1 MKPTIEE
8 LKQDEVMHSICL
20 VRKPGFALARSYWVY
35 INGELAIRLAPY
47 EKKEIAVKE
56 KIIDIEVKIDWLGS
70 KKESIDLEGI
80 SEIEVIDN
88 KLYYIFTMLS
98 APLVILFLS
107 IYNHTDN
114 LWIEI
119 IALVIFTI
127 ITVWIVYIFSFG
139 RKNWMFLKKLIR

>member
-20 VRKPGFALARSYWVY
+20 VRKPGFALARSYRVY
-35 INGELAIRLAPY
+35 INGELATRLAPY

-80 SEIEVIDN
+80 SEIEIIDN